1 MMKSKIK
8 YIVPFAILTVVFM
21 LYEFS
26 CFRSGDSS
34 LFGDIGQSPLRKEAE
49 SAQAVEIQNTFRKI
63 FNLYKD
69 RVVFIT
75 TEQVVRVRN
84 PFFDDPFLKDFF
96 GRGQGRQR
104 TEKRRGLGSGF
115 ILSEDGYVCTNH
127 HVVTGVDSVTVGI
140 NDKTYRA
147 TVVGSDERTDIA
159 LLKIHS
165 IQKLKPVYL
174 GDSDKVSVGEWA
186 IAI

>member
-69 RVVFIT
+69 RVVFIPP
-75 TEQVVRVRN
+75 EQVVRVQQN
-84 PFFDDPFLKDFF
+84 PFFDDPFLRAFF
-96 GRGQGRQR
+96 GRGDGGRR

-115 ILSEDGYVCTNH
+115 IISEDGYVCTNH
-127 HVVTGVDSVTVGI
+127 HVVAGVDSVT
-140 NDKTYRA
+140 
-147 TVVGSDERTDIA
+147 
-159 LLKIHS
+159 
-165 IQKLKPVYL
+165 
-174 GDSDKVSVGEWA
+174 
-186 IAI
+186 